1 MNVLETIIAGV
12 REDEER
18 RKLPASKIDEMIS
31 IAAKPVDALSSLK
44 ADPFSII
51 AEVKR
56 SSPSKGNISKIEDPV
71 SLALEYQSAGAR
83 AISVLTEERRFNG
96 SLKDFES
103 VRPSISLPMLRKDF
117 MVSEYLI
124 RESRAFGADLILLIV
139 AALSDGELKALFQL
153 AHELGM
159 QALVEVHDEIEV
171 ERAMALGAKIIGVN
185 ARNLKTLEVDLGAF
199 DRLLKLIPKSIYK
212 VAESGISTQNDAERA
227 RIAGADAILVGEA
240 LVRAKSPAAAIKEFT
255 EFAK

>member
-240 LVRAKSPAAAIKEFT
+240 LVRAKSPAAAIKELT